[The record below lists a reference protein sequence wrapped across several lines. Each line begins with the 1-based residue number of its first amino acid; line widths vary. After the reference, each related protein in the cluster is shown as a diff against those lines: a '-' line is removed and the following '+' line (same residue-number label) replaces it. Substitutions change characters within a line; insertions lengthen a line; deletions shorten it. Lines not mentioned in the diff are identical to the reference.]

1 MNIENEDFIAV
12 FDDVLDDQDCTKL
25 VQYFEN
31 LKSFNLTYDRQRSG
45 DGLPHT
51 KSDETAFLLGS
62 SEISFTKDHPVVAK
76 FLEKFWSCY
85 DQYARQ
91 FSVLMNSELHGI
103 YSMRLQ
109 KTLPGQGYHIWHY
122 ESADSMSSRRLVAW
136 SIYLNDV
143 DQGGETE
150 FLYMK
155 KRISAKRGRLLIWPA
170 AFTHTHRG
178 NPPLSGEKYLLTGWL
193 EFFGNP
199 KS

>member
-1 MNIENEDFIAV
+1 MKIENEDFIAA
-12 FDDVLDDQDCTKL
+12 FDDVLNDQECNKL
-25 VQYFEN
+25 IQYFED
-31 LKSFNLTYDRQRSG
+31 LKSLNLTYDRQDFG
-45 DGLPHT
+45 DGFNHI
-51 KSDETAFLLGS
+51 KADETAFLLGPS
-62 SEISFTKDHPVVAK
+62 AITMTKANPMVSV
-76 FLEKFWSCY
+76 FLDKFWPCY
-85 DQYARQ
+85 DEYAKY
-91 FSVLMNSELHGI
+91 FSVLMASEMHGI
-103 YSMRLQ
+103 HSMRLQ
-109 KTLPGQGYHIWHY
+109 KTLPGQGYHVWHY
-122 ESADSMSSRRLVAW
+122 ESADSNSSRRLIAW

-155 KRISAKRGRLLIWPA
+155 KRIPARRGTLLIWPA

>member
-12 FDDVLDDQDCTKL
+12 FEDVLDDHECSQL
-25 VQYFEN
+25 IEYFEN
-31 LKSFNLTYDRQRSG
+31 LKKLNLTYDRQNFG
-45 DGLPHT
+45 DGFAHV
-51 KSDETAFLLGS
+51 KSDETAFMLGPS
-62 SEISFTKDHPVVAK
+62 AIPFTKDHPMMSA
-76 FLEKFWSCY
+76 FLEKFWACY
-85 DQYARQ
+85 DQYAKH

-109 KTLPGQGYHIWHY
+109 KTLPGQGYHVWHY
-122 ESADSMSSRRLVAW
+122 ESADYLSSRRLIAW

-155 KRISAKRGRLLIWPA
+155 KRVSAKRGRLLIWPA